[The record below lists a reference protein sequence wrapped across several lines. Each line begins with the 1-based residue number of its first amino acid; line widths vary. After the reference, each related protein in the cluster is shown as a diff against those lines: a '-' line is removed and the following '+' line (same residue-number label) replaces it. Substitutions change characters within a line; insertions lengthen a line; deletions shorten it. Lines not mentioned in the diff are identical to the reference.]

1 MLALT
6 VRLFQQLRRDPRTL
20 AMAFVAPLLLIW
32 LLSLFVGAKAVR
44 YRVDVGALPPS
55 LMQSLDRA
63 GLSAHQVSGESALS
77 DLKSGRAAAYLSLS
91 TSGPRLLLQGASP
104 QTAQVVRMR
113 IAQALAAPAQGQSL
127 HLLVRYLYG
136 GPGFGA
142 LSYELPPVLAFF
154 LFFFAYI
161 LSGITFL
168 RERLQ
173 GTLERLLY
181 TPLRPLAI
189 VSGYFAAFGVVA
201 AVQSALVLALVFG
214 PLGARY
220 AGSLALL
227 GLLSLLVA
235 WGGVVLGLLL
245 STLARSEFQVIQ
257 FIPLVIV
264 PQALFSGIL
273 PLDSLPRWLQDVGAV
288 LPMTYAVDAF
298 RRVAI
303 EANGFS
309 DIGGDITVLLSF
321 ILVLGG
327 LNVALLHR
335 RQAA

>member
-6 VRLFQQLRRDPRTL
+6 VRLFQQLRRDRRTL

-32 LLSLFVGAKAVR
+32 LLSLFVGAKAIR
-44 YRVDVGALPPS
+44 YLLDVGPLPPS
-55 LMQSLDRA
+55 LMQALDRA
-63 GLSAHQVSGESALS
+63 DLSPHRVSEATALR
-77 DLKSGRAAAYLSLS
+77 DLRSGRAAAYLSLS
-91 TSGPRLLLQGASP
+91 ASGPRLLLQGGNP
-104 QTAQVVRMR
+104 QTAQAVRMR
-113 IAQALAAPAQGQSL
+113 IGQALSTPVQGKSVRL
-127 HLLVRYLYG
+127 SVRYLYG

-189 VSGYFAAFGVVA
+189 VSGYFAAFGIVA

-214 PLGARY
+214 PLGARC

-235 WGGVVLGLLL
+235 WGGVVLGLVL

-273 PLDSLPRWLQDVGAV
+273 PLNSLPRWLQDVGAV
-288 LPMTYAVDAF
+288 LPMTYAVDAY

-303 EANGFS
+303 EAKGLS
-309 DIGGDITVLLSF
+309 AIGGDVAVLLSF

-327 LNVALLHR
+327 LNVALLHH